1 MRLTLDCN
9 VLIGAGLA
17 EARQASRGAD
27 QALRHDLA
35 VAVLVVP
42 ERVSFGLVDP
52 SDEVY
57 LATAVAGSAE
67 LLATGNSRHVTA
79 AAYGAVRL
87 VSPAAGIL
95 LLGRPAES
103 PTGNPPPLARLTGT
117 DLPTARHVWGRALP
131 SHPPDP
137 A

>member
-1 MRLTLDCN
+1 M
-9 VLIGAGLA
+9 
-17 EARQASRGAD
+17 
-27 QALRHDLA
+27 
-35 VAVLVVP
+35 VP

-67 LLATGNSRHVTA
+67 LVATGNSRHVTA

-95 LLGRPAES
+95 LLGRPAGRVPDGKLTAPRAAGGHGPPGGS
-103 PTGNPPPLARLTGT
+103 PRPGMRLTLT
-117 DLPTARHVWGRALP
+117 
-131 SHPPDP
+131 P